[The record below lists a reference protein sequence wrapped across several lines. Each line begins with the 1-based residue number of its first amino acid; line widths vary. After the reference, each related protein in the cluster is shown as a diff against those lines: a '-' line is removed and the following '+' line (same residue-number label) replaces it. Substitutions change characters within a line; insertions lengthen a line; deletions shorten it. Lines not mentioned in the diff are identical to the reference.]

1 MPRNH
6 KINGVEVPFTPEEES
21 ERDAQEERW
30 LVKQAA
36 RDTKKARRAALR
48 VKLMDD
54 TITDAEIREWLR
66 N

>member
-6 KINGVEVPFTPEEES
+6 KIDGVQVPITPDEES

-30 LVKQAA
+30 LVKHAA
-36 RDTKKARRAALR
+36 RDTKSARRAALR